1 MTISK
6 SGSRVSKKSKT
17 PTRKEDPKKTARAER
32 KLARSAAKTEKK
44 QARAARKLEKQRAK
58 AKRQTVEERREEVL
72 AKGRKFKYPLQY
84 AKYKVVWYTII
95 VAVVGVGLLT
105 LAGWFSIYQAGS
117 TSDMTYRITQILP
130 IPVAEVDGQAV
141 RFSDYLMLYKS
152 SLSAVEQQS
161 GALGSGEDAEALRSS
176 YKRAAL
182 DSAEEYAY
190 AEKLAG
196 ELGIS
201 VSDEEIN
208 DYLTAQR
215 QAQGTEQT
223 EEAFLKIVEDN
234 LGLSE
239 GEYRHLLYFT
249 ILKNKV
255 RQAVDQNAAALAEQ
269 AESLL
274 VANDNDLTKVA
285 EILGDA
291 VQYEETGGLVD
302 DTNLDGGRA
311 QVAAELEEGEVSA
324 VFTSSSGDGL
334 YLVQLIS
341 KTDDQ
346 VDYRSI
352 KINFTTFADELAALR
367 EAGAV
372 REYVTIE

>member
-1 MTISK
+1 MQI
-6 SGSRVSKKSKT
+6 KKTDNKTAKKGRTANT
-17 PTRKEDPKKTARAER
+17 PTKKEDPKKLARQER
-32 KLARSAAKTEKK
+32 K
-44 QARAARKLEKQRAK
+44 QQRAAAKLEKKRAK

-84 AKYKVVWYTII
+84 AKYKVVWYTVII
-95 VAVVGVGLLT
+95 ALVGVGLLT
-105 LAGWFSIYQAGS
+105 LAGWFAIYKAGS
-117 TSDMTYRITQILP
+117 TSDMTYRITQVLP
-130 IPVAEVDGQAV
+130 MPVAEVDGQAV

-161 GALGSGEDAEALRSS
+161 GTLGSDEEAQALRSN

-196 ELGIS
+196 ELGIT
-201 VSDEEIN
+201 VSDEEI
-208 DYLTAQR
+208 DTYLTNQR
-215 QAQGTEQT
+215 QIQGTEQS
-223 EEAFLKIVEDN
+223 EAAFLKIVEDN

-239 GEYRHLLYFT
+239 QEYRHLLYFT

-255 RQAVDQNAAALAEQ
+255 KQEVDQNATALAEQ
-269 AESLL
+269 ATSLL
-274 VANDNDLTKVA
+274 AANDNDLAKVA
-285 EILGDA
+285 EILGEA

-302 DTNLDGGRA
+302 DSNLDGGRA
-311 QVAAELEEGEVSA
+311 KTAAQLEEGAVSEI
-324 VFTSSSGDGL
+324 FTSSSGDGY
-334 YLVQLIS
+334 YLVQLIN

-352 KINFTTFADELAALR
+352 KISFTTFDEELARLR
-367 EAGAV
+367 ESGAV
-372 REYVTIE
+372 REYITIE